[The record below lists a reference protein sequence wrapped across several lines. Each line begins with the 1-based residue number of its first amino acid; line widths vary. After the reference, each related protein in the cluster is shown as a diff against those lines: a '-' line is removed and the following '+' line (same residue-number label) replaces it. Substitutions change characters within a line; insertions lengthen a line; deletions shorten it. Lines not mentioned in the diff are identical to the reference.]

1 MKSIGV
7 SNFLP
12 EHIDRLIA
20 ETGVSPVV
28 NQIELHPYF
37 SQPKQRQYDQEHQ
50 IITWAW
56 SPIGRA
62 SSLLQDPVIKGIAAE
77 VHRSPSQV
85 ILTLGNSITS
95 AADSQIESFSTS
107 SGKSPAQMQ
116 TITNLD
122 RPNGRLQNQDP
133 AVYEEF

>member
-77 VHRSPSQV
+77 VHRSQSQV
-85 ILTLGNSITS
+85 ILRWETQLQVLPIPKLSHF
-95 AADSQIESFSTS
+95 QRQVE
-107 SGKSPAQMQ
+107 
-116 TITNLD
+116 NLQLKC
-122 RPNGRLQNQDP
+122 RPLP
-133 AVYEEF
+133 I